1 MNLEGVDV
9 VRALALS
16 DAPHAAAWDGL
27 EVTVVAG
34 AARSADGGRGAKGL
48 PRGVIAADG
57 RLCIVDDNRDV
68 WRPDLQRYVVKSP
81 PFFVNREINTKAD
94 LEREKAYLARL
105 RDDFVRALDLRGDV
119 AIGAVSGR
127 STPPPPL

>member
-27 EVTVVAG
+27 EVTVIAG

-68 WRPDLQRYVVKSP
+68 WRADLQRFVVLAK
-81 PFFVNREINTKAD
+81 PFFVD
-94 LEREKAYLARL
+94 
-105 RDDFVRALDLRGDV
+105 RDIASAEDLRKEKMYLTRLKEDFLCGLDNRDS
-119 AIGAVSGR
+119 IWPRTDGR
-127 STPPPPL
+127 RTPEPR